1 MKILDLDMDYF
12 MDSVAHTP
20 DSVLERLSEADYG
33 DCVWSERRVRSFLE
47 ENLGLSKER
56 KLPGRIVCGHNEAL
70 IFWRELIAHGELTV
84 PFDVIHVDSHAD
96 LGLGY
101 SSWTHILN
109 YLLSYPVEERPM
121 HNKYVDC
128 FGNLREESIGDYLL
142 FAVAYRWISKI
153 IYCANPNG
161 EKNDYLLDTLKNFEE
176 KYIWGD
182 PVENTIQLLY
192 NPDMDFPQYDDYTHV
207 KKEYIAKSKAEPEV
221 PLIIIPTIE
230 AVKYDGNFDYV
241 VMAQSPNYTPA
252 SADFII
258 DILREYIEER

>member
-1 MKILDLDMDYF
+1 MKYYKTIELKNGMKCCLRNGIESDGQFVFENFNLT
-12 MDSVAHTP
+12 H
-20 DSVLERLSEADYG
+20 
-33 DCVWSERRVRSFLE
+33 E
-47 ENLGLSKER
+47 E
-56 KLPGRIVCGHNEAL
+56 
-70 IFWRELIAHGELTV
+70 T
-84 PFDVIHVDSHAD
+84 D
-96 LGLGY
+96 
-101 SSWTHILN
+101 

-176 KYIWGD
+176 KYIWDD

-221 PLIIIPTIE
+221 LLIIIPTIE